1 MITTPNPLAGAPGD
15 PGPAG
20 PAGETAAG
28 RADAAQPTSNI
39 ADPRSFKAVGIII
52 EAEYI

>member
-1 MITTPNPLAGAPGD
+1 MITTPNPLAGARGD
-15 PGPAG
+15 PG

-52 EAEYI
+52 EAEHI